1 MLTRLPELH
10 KQTSYKLLF
19 EEKVERKSLLLAS
32 ETYSWKQ
39 GGGYQWIPAYGYCR
53 AAPPP
58 LTTNILAFQ
67 HILSQNHRNHQI
79 Q

>member
-39 GGGYQWIPAYGYCR
+39 GRDINGSPRMVIAVQH
-53 AAPPP
+53 PP

-67 HILSQNHRNHQI
+67 HILSQNHCNHQI